1 MGFASPIISISDQVK
16 LFSPQMFE
24 FWNHLYHNILNE
36 FCFVHKI
43 SIYPILDVTY
53 EQINSLLPPLHN
65 NVSTTN
71 SNNKNDIFNDE
82 KKIILPL
89 GGNLIELNH

>member
-43 SIYPILDVTY
+43 SSYPILDVTY
-53 EQINSLLPPLHN
+53 EQINSFLPLHN
-65 NVSTTN
+65 NVNTTN
-71 SNNKNDIFNDE
+71 SNSENGIFNKE

-89 GGNLIELNH
+89 GGILID